1 MNTLKAGKT
10 SSLNEANDIDKNGK
24 KFSIQFYKMMIKRI
38 TNSQIS
44 QANSISQNELKL
56 SI

>member
-24 KFSIQFYKMMIKRI
+24 KFSIQFYKMIQSTSTVQSNLLEMV
-38 TNSQIS
+38 
-44 QANSISQNELKL
+44 
-56 SI
+56 